1 MKSIYIGDLSYA
13 LRLMIGSFLVVLS
26 VGFFTGI
33 SFVGQTDSM
42 TPEGMV
48 ENYNGNADQDDAM
61 VMKFKKSPREMLTI
75 IHTHVLSLSFI
86 FFLTGVLL
94 GFSRI
99 NKRIQIFLMVE
110 PFVSVLLTFG
120 GIYLVWLGYEWVKY
134 IVIISGT
141 AMTIAYIAS
150 VLILFSRLNLLKG
163 DTSS

>member
-120 GIYLVWLGYEWVKY
+120 YLFGLVGLRMGKVYSDY
-134 IVIISGT
+134 IWNCYDDCLYSEC
-141 AMTIAYIAS
+141 AHS
-150 VLILFSRLNLLKG
+150 FF
-163 DTSS
+163 